1 MWTARLPIATAAIG
15 LRDTTARLKPK
26 IVHVG
31 QRAVVFATSD
41 VDRLVVVTSVA
52 AGLMPGGL
60 CILAPAE
67 FAAFRSR
74 HLATFPLPLAGDIGR
89 WVAEHASSIDEVD
102 LQLGRRPIDQAAVF
116 LMRSRLAVLPGDRS
130 DAGHTAVAA
139 GPLRDRAPRLVRAAL
154 MCGPG
159 APGTSD
165 LLRHEL
171 VQLIG
176 AGPGT
181 TPTGDDV
188 VVGVLAGLRVAG
200 ADRAAE
206 KIALGVRELRARTTR
221 ASRHYLSAACR
232 GEFGEHVHDLT
243 EALCYPRRL
252 PDALDR
258 AAGWGA
264 SSGIDLAHGL
274 VAAAAVDEARSVTT
288 ERIA

>member
-1 MWTARLPIATAAIG
+1 MRTAGLTIATAALG
-15 LRDTTARLKPK
+15 LREATARLRPA
-26 IVHVG
+26 IVHAG
-31 QRAVVFATSD
+31 QHALVFATSD
-41 VDRLVVVTSVA
+41 VDRLVVVTSAA

-67 FAAFRSR
+67 FAAVRSR
-74 HLATFPLPLAGDIGR
+74 HLATNPPVTAGIERWLAG
-89 WVAEHASSIDEVD
+89 HAPSIDEVD
-102 LQLGRRPIDQAAVF
+102 LQLGRRPVDQAAVF
-116 LMRSRLAVLPGDRS
+116 LMRRRLAAAAGDRA
-130 DAGHTAVAA
+130 DANDAVVAA
-139 GPLRDRAPRLVRAAL
+139 GPLRARAPRLARAAAV
-154 MCGPG
+154 CGLG
-159 APGTSD
+159 APMASD

-171 VQLIG
+171 MELIG

-181 TPTGDDV
+181 TPAGDDV
-188 VVGVLAGLRVAG
+188 VVGVLAGLRVVG

-206 KIALGVRELRARTTR
+206 TIALGVRDLLTRTTR

-232 GEFGEHVHDLT
+232 GEFGEHVHDLVD
-243 EALCYPRRL
+243 ALRCPRRL